1 MDDHHAPR
9 NMPAEAKPED
19 MVLLDQAEDSL
30 DTECKF
36 RRQIEERQDVV
47 DRMFWYRNI
56 AMFLDIPMM
65 CNGIYRIYNC
75 DGKTL
80 VFGDISVNF
89 CY

>member
-1 MDDHHAPR
+1 MLESMDDHHVPDKES
-9 NMPAEAKPED
+9 AEVKPEVI
-19 MVLLDQAEDSL
+19 VLLDQTQDSW

-36 RRQIEERQDVV
+36 RRQIEERQDMV
-47 DRMFWYRNI
+47 DRMCLYRNI

-80 VFGDISVNF
+80 VLVIFQ
-89 CY
+89 